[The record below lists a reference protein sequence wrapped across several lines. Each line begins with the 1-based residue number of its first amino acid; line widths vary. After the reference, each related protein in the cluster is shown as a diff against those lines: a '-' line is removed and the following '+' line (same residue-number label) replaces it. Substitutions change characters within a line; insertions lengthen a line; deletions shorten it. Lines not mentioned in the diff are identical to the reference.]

1 MTRNAD
7 GTYGYGNEDARRRR
21 ANEVLLRYL
30 GNIQK
35 TKTNYNNEMRY
46 MELEGDDA
54 YNKMMENMN
63 RQYTRRQ
70 YMGLS
75 NG

>member
-7 GTYGYGNEDARRRR
+7 GTYGYGNEDARRRK
-21 ANEVLLRYL
+21 ANDALIRYL

-35 TKTNYNNEMRY
+35 TKTNQKFVNQI
-46 MELEGDDA
+46 LSSDDT
-54 YNKMMENMN
+54 YENTTKDLN
-63 RQYTRRQ
+63 HQYSRRQ